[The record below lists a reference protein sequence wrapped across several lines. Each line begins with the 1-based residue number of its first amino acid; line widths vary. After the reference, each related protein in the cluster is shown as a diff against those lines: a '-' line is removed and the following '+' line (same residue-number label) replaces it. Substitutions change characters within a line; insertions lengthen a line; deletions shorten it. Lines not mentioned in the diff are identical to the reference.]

1 MSPLCQI
8 WLTDHTVWSS
18 RRSRC
23 GQDGGVRLQTSSCRV
38 GPGDWSAQRTGGHTQ
53 TILVPASDWSRRAQG
68 QLPAHRLHLLL
79 PLGTNQ
85 LHPAGWRPRH
95 TGRLATQGGSLETL
109 NHVCEVDGVRRDV
122 TILVV
127 KWVKKKRK
135 ERSLKAK

>member
-1 MSPLCQI
+1 M
-8 WLTDHTVWSS
+8 WAGW
-18 RRSRC
+18 R
-23 GQDGGVRLQTSSCRV
+23 GEGAQTRPCRV
-38 GPGDWSAQRTGGHTQ
+38 GPGAGWSAPHRTHTGGHAQ
-53 TILVPASDWSRRAQG
+53 TILVPASDWSRRVQG
-68 QLPAHRLHLLL
+68 LLPAQRLL
-79 PLGTNQ
+79 PLLPVRANQ